1 VLLKQRS
8 RFTNWDQF
16 DKLSLLSARL
26 LEEDLAGALGVPV
39 FADRDA
45 ATALDAMWK
54 AYGKPGRL
62 PIPLGAFVR
71 AAQRDVFRSCGLDIA
86 PGRFVHR
93 GCQLLEREERG
104 LYLFFCVFEVI
115 LFRHRDED
123 ELQLAREWNPE
134 FLESVYEDILYN
146 PELKEHLNRFLLQR
160 REWLEAEV
168 FSKPVALIEQSE

>member
-1 VLLKQRS
+1 
-8 RFTNWDQF
+8 
-16 DKLSLLSARL
+16 
-26 LEEDLAGALGVPV
+26 
-39 FADRDA
+39 
-45 ATALDAMWK
+45 MWK